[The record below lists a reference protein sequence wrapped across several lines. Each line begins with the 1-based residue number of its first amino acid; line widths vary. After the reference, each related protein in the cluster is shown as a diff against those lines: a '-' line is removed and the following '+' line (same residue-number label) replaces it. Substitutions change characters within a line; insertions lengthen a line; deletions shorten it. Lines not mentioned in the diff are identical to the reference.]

1 MALPDDMNW
10 FAVHTKR
17 FRETAAAASLV
28 ALGFEV
34 FLPMVKVENCE
45 QLAIKRNS
53 KPLFPAY
60 SFAKFSPTTS
70 LDSVESVRGVLYV
83 VKSSGCP
90 VPVEEPV
97 VTELRS
103 RVEADGLIRLQ
114 ARELKAGDR
123 VSIQHGPFAGM
134 IGRVEAEL
142 DDHKRVAIL
151 LEALWQARL
160 VFEKR
165 WVELE
170 AA

>member
-1 MALPDDMNW
+1 MALSHDVNW

-34 FLPMVKVENCE
+34 FLPMVKVENCD
-45 QLAIKRNS
+45 QLVIKLNS

-60 SFAKFSPTTS
+60 FFARFSLASSF
-70 LDSVESVRGVLYV
+70 DSIESARGVSYV
-83 VKSSGCP
+83 VKSGGCP
-90 VPVEEPV
+90 VPVEEPIIA
-97 VTELRS
+97 ELRS
-103 RVEADGLIRLQ
+103 RAEADGLIRLQ
-114 ARELKAGDR
+114 PRELKAGDR
-123 VSIQHGPFAGM
+123 VSVQQGPFAGM